1 MKRYRITALFIVLLL
16 ALPASLLLSVG
27 SGVLPIP
34 ALASLKSLLALSG
47 WPQALD
53 PQHQLVLWHIR
64 WPRALLAL
72 LVGAALAL
80 CGAAM
85 QGLFRNPLADPSLIG
100 VSSGASLGASI
111 AIVLG
116 ATLLS
121 GLEAAMENAMGGILG
136 VIWGGYGDLIG
147 AYLVSALACG
157 GGFVATLL
165 VYRLGSTSSGTS
177 VATMLLAGIAIGAL
191 AAAVSNIFSFIADD
205 VALRRIS
212 LWRMGSLD
220 GANWQRVSI
229 ALSVLGLVLLILP
242 RYSRA
247 LNALL
252 LGESEARHLGVEVER
267 VKTRLIIWAALGV
280 GVSVSVAGV
289 IGFVGLVV
297 PHIIRLLIGPDHRY
311 LMPASALLGAIL
323 LVLADCLSRIV
334 FAPAEIP
341 IGIVTALL
349 GAPFFI
355 SLLLQQRRRM
365 MLG

>member
-1 MKRYRITALFIVLLL
+1 MKDYRIAGLFILLLL
-16 ALPASLLLSVG
+16 ALPISLLLSVG

-34 ALASLKSLLALSG
+34 ALASMKALLALSG

-64 WPRALLAL
+64 WPRALLAA

-116 ATLLS
+116 ATVLS
-121 GLEAAMENAMGGILG
+121 GLGATMGGALG
-136 VIWGGYGDLIG
+136 AYSDLIG

-157 GGFVATLL
+157 GGFIATLL

-220 GANWQRVSI
+220 GANWQRVLI
-229 ALSVLGLVLLILP
+229 ALSILGAVLLVLP

-267 VKTRLIIWAALGV
+267 VKTRLIVWAALGV